1 MNAPDLVA
9 MPLVQI
15 AMTALDPDRTTRWY
29 RDVLGFAESGEVRGM
44 GGPEAEA
51 MTGLPS
57 LRCDIFWMLD
67 SHDFFQLEF
76 FRFDDPVSA
85 TGTRAPT
92 DIGYSLIGVHVQ
104 NFDAALDRVQV
115 SGSPLGPV
123 LGDPGSRRT
132 CTQDPEGVWVELR
145 ERNPVEGNARSVR
158 PSPVTTCFVRA
169 VVEDLDGSRACF
181 ESALGLCPTGIR
193 LHEPA
198 DETLWHAEPTDT
210 DACVLDAGGI
220 LVELVR
226 YRSTTPRPLPAGYRI
241 CDQGL
246 LNIALGSRSTADYTA
261 TVDSVRRAGHQL
273 HSEMTIGSAA
283 ARYMVTDQ
291 GLSVELLAIPD
302 PVVEKEFGF
311 R

>member
-1 MNAPDLVA
+1 MTAPVA

-15 AMTALDPDRTTRWY
+15 AMTVLDPDRTTRWY
-29 RDVLGFAESGEVRGM
+29 RDVLGFTESGEVRGM
-44 GGPEAEA
+44 GGPEAAA

-57 LRCDIFWMLD
+57 LQCDIFWLLD

-76 FRFDDPVSA
+76 FRFDDPESA
-85 TGTRAPT
+85 AGTRAPT
-92 DIGYSLIGVHVQ
+92 DVGYSLIGIHVED
-104 NFDAALDRVQV
+104 FDAALDRVRT

-132 CTQDPEGVWVELR
+132 CTRDPEGVWVELR
-145 ERNPVEGNARSVR
+145 ERSPLAGNARSVR
-158 PSPVTTCFVRA
+158 ASPVTTCFIRA
-169 VVEDLDGSRACF
+169 VVDDLDRSRACF
-181 ESALGLCPTGIR
+181 ESALGMRPTGIR

-198 DETLWHAEPTDT
+198 DETLWDARPADT

-226 YRSTTPRPLPAGYRI
+226 YRSSTPRPRPAGYRI

-246 LNIALGSRSTADYTA
+246 LNIAVGSRSTTDYAA
-261 TVDSVRRAGHQL
+261 TVDDVRRAGYHL
-273 HSEMTIGSAA
+273 HGEMAIGSAA

-291 GLSVELLAIPD
+291 DLSVELLVIPD
-302 PVVEKEFGF
+302 PVIEKEFGF